1 MTKEQIMKKVEK
13 DVRQAVDT
21 VPGVERDVLHKV
33 IDMRVESEGEEV
45 DTELTEKLMD
55 EKDAVESDFRDWT
68 DSNV

>member
-1 MTKEQIMKKVEK
+1 MTKEQMMKKVEK

-21 VPGVERDVLHKV
+21 VPGVERDVLRDV

-45 DTELTEKLMD
+45 DSELTEKLMD
-55 EKDAVESDFRDWT
+55 EQEAVNADFRDWT

>member
-45 DTELTEKLMD
+45 DSELTEKLMD
-55 EKDAVESDFRDWT
+55 EQETVNADFRDWT